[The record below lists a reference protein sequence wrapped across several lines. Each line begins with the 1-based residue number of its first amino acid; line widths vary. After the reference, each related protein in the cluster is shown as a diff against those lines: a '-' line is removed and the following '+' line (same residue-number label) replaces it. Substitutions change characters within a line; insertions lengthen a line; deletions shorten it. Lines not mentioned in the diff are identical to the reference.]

1 MESATKLAEALS
13 WGDPEGLPQQGFLSR
28 RTFPSTFPPQQMQT
42 EPVLTCPS
50 SSFRSEVFTN
60 APSFISSSYISLS
73 QEMKK
78 EPKNFCIST
87 VTYMETGIMK
97 LKRTINDKK
106 SVNIRKTCNGNR
118 RRCSQCPSAITQR
131 QFTATPLGLL
141 TAFPLRL
148 NRKKPQQP
156 ENEYS

>member
-1 MESATKLAEALS
+1 MFSSK
-13 WGDPEGLPQQGFLSR
+13 
-28 RTFPSTFPPQQMQT
+28 QMQT
-42 EPVLTCPS
+42 EHVLTCPS

-87 VTYMETGIMK
+87 VTYMETGIIK

-106 SVNIRKTCNGNR
+106 SVNIRKTCNGKR
-118 RRCSQCPSAITQR
+118 RR
-131 QFTATPLGLL
+131 
-141 TAFPLRL
+141 
-148 NRKKPQQP
+148 
-156 ENEYS
+156 